1 MTNMEKKIQ
10 ELENRIKQLESIVNR
25 GNFLNAKQF
34 DQNVIFKDGIT
45 VDNGRILVRS
55 KNNPSGIYLATGAGA
70 DNASIVAEQG
80 TLPNGSLYMSNQ
92 TFQPFF
98 VKYNGTW
105 TLVNLP

>member
-1 MTNMEKKIQ
+1 MEKKIQ
-10 ELENRIKQLESIVNR
+10 ELENRIKTLENIINQ
-25 GNFLNAKQF
+25 GNFLSEKQF
-34 DQNVIFKDGIT
+34 DQRVIFKNGII
-45 VDNGRILVRS
+45 VENGRILVRS